1 VAGFFAAML
10 ETDHAQDAKF
20 RENFFRDFAAMVEKY
35 PPVSELHLTQA
46 VLTDQKEGI
55 KVKSLEKCD
64 FKPMFEYF
72 EGEKEKKKSMTAEQ
86 KKAYVFRQSH
96 RI

>member
-1 VAGFFAAML
+1 ML

-20 RENFFRDFAAMVEKY
+20 RENFFRDFAGMVEKY
-35 PPVSELHLTQA
+35 PAVSELHLTQA

-64 FKPMFEYF
+64 FEPMFEYF